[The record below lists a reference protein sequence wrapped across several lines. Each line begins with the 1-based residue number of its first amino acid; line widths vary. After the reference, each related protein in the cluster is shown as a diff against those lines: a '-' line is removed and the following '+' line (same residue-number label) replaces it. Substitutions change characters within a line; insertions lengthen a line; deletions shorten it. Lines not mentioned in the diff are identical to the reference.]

1 MDRLFRKSGFT
12 LVELLVVITII
23 GILISLLLPAVQAAR
38 EAARRMQCS
47 NNLKQIG
54 LALHNYSIQNA
65 ECFPCGAVPPDQ
77 QGVVGY
83 RHALF
88 SYLLPFLEQQ
98 AVFDTFDLK
107 GAVRTTKQEPQRG
120 TVIGCYVCPS
130 YIGPKVITG
139 QPTASD
145 WKNGAI
151 ATYQGVGGCL
161 YNKQGVAYPIQTV
174 PASCPYG
181 DMPKNGM
188 FGFGFARK
196 LANITDGLSN
206 TLAMGEFVQKDE
218 ATTSSYCDW
227 PGNVRGWI
235 LGSDTTCGCYNVKV
249 LVWPINAK
257 VDRSGT
263 PPNIGYNHLPMGS
276 YHPGGANFLLGDASV
291 HFLNESISLE
301 IYQSLGTCNGG
312 EVETQLP

>member
-1 MDRLFRKSGFT
+1 
-12 LVELLVVITII
+12 
-23 GILISLLLPAVQAAR
+23 
-38 EAARRMQCS
+38 
-47 NNLKQIG
+47 
-54 LALHNYSIQNA
+54 
-65 ECFPCGAVPPDQ
+65 
-77 QGVVGY
+77 
-83 RHALF
+83 
-88 SYLLPFLEQQ
+88 
-98 AVFDTFDLK
+98 
-107 GAVRTTKQEPQRG
+107 
-120 TVIGCYVCPS
+120 
-130 YIGPKVITG
+130 
-139 QPTASD
+139 
-145 WKNGAI
+145 
-151 ATYQGVGGCL
+151 
-161 YNKQGVAYPIQTV
+161 
-174 PASCPYG
+174 
-181 DMPKNGM
+181 
-188 FGFGFARK
+188 
-196 LANITDGLSN
+196 
-206 TLAMGEFVQKDE
+206 MGEFVQKDE